1 MAKPVTNRAAS
12 IKQKLLTLARE
23 QGRVYDVV
31 LVRYALERFLYRL
44 SISNHRD
51 KYILKGGMLVT
62 LWLEDSDRETRDAD
76 FLGFGD
82 ADQNDLIATFSEIL
96 AIVADDGLEFD
107 IDGLTATAI
116 REDMEYDGV
125 RLRTIA
131 LLEKSRIPITI
142 DIGFGDA
149 LAPAALPLT
158 YPSMLGMETPILHSY
173 PPALVVAEKFQAM
186 VALGLINGRMK
197 DYFDI
202 WAISLSMDITDAD
215 LDSAIGATFARRK
228 TDIPTAPPPGLSDLM
243 ANDATKQGQWRAY
256 ARTISLA
263 DTEFADVVA
272 AIWAFLAPSC
282 ARLCA

>member
-44 SISNHRD
+44 SISKHRD

-62 LWLEDSDRETRDAD
+62 LWLEDSNRETRDAD

-82 ADQNDLIATFSEIL
+82 ADLNDLKATFSEIL

-107 IDGLTATAI
+107 VDGLTATAI

-149 LAPAALPLT
+149 LAPAALPLA
-158 YPSMLGMETPILHSY
+158 YPSMLGMETPNLHSY
-173 PPALVVAEKFQAM
+173 PPAL
-186 VALGLINGRMK
+186 GLPRNSKR
-197 DYFDI
+197 
-202 WAISLSMDITDAD
+202 WLPLASSMD
-215 LDSAIGATFARRK
+215 
-228 TDIPTAPPPGLSDLM
+228 
-243 ANDATKQGQWRAY
+243 
-256 ARTISLA
+256 
-263 DTEFADVVA
+263 E
-272 AIWAFLAPSC
+272 
-282 ARLCA
+282 